1 MSRIISYPY
10 DVDIKDEDA
19 WIGTEASTTRTR
31 QYTAAAV
38 AKYIRIHGKISI
50 AGQMLYQ
57 YVALPLTG
65 IGTMSLTAG
74 GTDNKAFSTI
84 TQLVI
89 SEQDKTPQN
98 VVAFLQ
104 YLINSDI
111 LIAKQNGISV
121 FGHYKVTGYTV
132 DAGNPSFYNLIL
144 TYIGGNG
151 SLELDEYYDIVNF
164 VKVSGIGDKSFIFTQ
179 ANPTAVWTIQHNL
192 GKFPSVSVVDTSNT
206 MVEGLTD
213 YIDDNNLTITFT
225 AGFAGKAYLN

>member
-1 MSRIISYPY
+1 
-10 DVDIKDEDA
+10 
-19 WIGTEASTTRTR
+19 
-31 QYTAAAV
+31 
-38 AKYIRIHGKISI
+38 
-50 AGQMLYQ
+50 MLYQ
-57 YVALPLTG
+57 YIKLPLG
-65 IGTMSLTAG
+65 AIGTMSLATG
-74 GTDNKAFSTI
+74 GTDNKPFSAI

-104 YLINSDI
+104 YLVNSDL
-111 LIAKQNGISV
+111 LISKQNGISE
-121 FGHYKVTGYTV
+121 FGHYKITGYTINPT
-132 DAGNPSFYNLIL
+132 DPSFYNLAL

-151 SLELDEYYDIVNF
+151 ALDLDEYYDLTNF
-164 VKVSGIGDKSFIFTQ
+164 VKASDVGDKSFIFTE